1 MVMKLTIM
9 IIIVMMV
16 MITMQ
21 RPHRPPPENRL
32 LYTQS
37 VQLDITPQYAYLGRN
52 VRNQIPT
59 NFSVASSPFKLENVP
74 P

>member
-1 MVMKLTIM
+1 MTMTN
-9 IIIVMMV
+9 
-16 MITMQ
+16 ITDGATDNNATAA
-21 RPHRPPPENRL
+21 PAPPENRL

>member
-1 MVMKLTIM
+1 M
-9 IIIVMMV
+9 IIIGMMV

-21 RPHRPPPENRL
+21 RPHRPPSENRL

-52 VRNQIPT
+52 VRNQIPKYP
-59 NFSVASSPFKLENVP
+59 NFSVASSLFKLENVP